1 MTLTKE
7 EYEGLIARSLDH
19 FSDRT
24 YENLMAEFLDR
35 INDSYDKR
43 DGSMIFNSGA
53 AVTFEEAIIYATI
66 DFVLSQTF
74 LYTASRDHLIMRAS
88 DRSIVPYPATP
99 SVHYALFERSGLDV
113 PVGTRFSCED
123 LNFVVVEFNDK
134 EGQSLKRTVNISGVG
149 ERIVQLV
156 ECETPG
162 AAGNG
167 YSGDLIPI
175 DLVTGLEKAYMY
187 PDVHKDGTDEEET
200 EHFRTRAIEK
210 MRSISFAGNVADY
223 KERVLALDGVG
234 QCKIFPEWN
243 TVEVSGKPFTPTL
256 INDAASI
263 EAAKTAVSGLA
274 SGTAK
279 TYLTALLS
287 CAEDG
292 KLTVGGTVKVVVAG
306 ADLTDPEIPSG
317 RIAELQEEID
327 PRDSAAEGD
336 GIAPIGHL
344 VTVES
349 VEQVA
354 INVALSL
361 TYHSGSTT
369 AETVQTGVEEVI
381 RKYFVDLCKKWSDS
395 GKGGVDVLHSTISYK
410 ILDDE
415 LLASKIRTVESV
427 TIASEAANHNL
438 TLDIG
443 QVPVLGTVSITTA
456 S

>member
-1 MTLTKE
+1 MSLTKE
-7 EYEGLIARSLDH
+7 EYEGLLARSLDH

-53 AVTFEEAIIYATI
+53 AKTFEEAIGYATI
-66 DFVLSQTF
+66 DFILSQTF
-74 LYTASRDHLIMRAS
+74 VDSSAREYLIKRAS

-99 SVHYALFERSGLDV
+99 SVHYALLERSGLVV
-113 PVGTRFSCED
+113 PAGTRFSCED
-123 LNFVVVEFNDK
+123 LNFVVIEFDDD
-134 EGQSLKRTVNISGVG
+134 EGKSLKRTVNIPGVG
-149 ERIVQLV
+149 EKQVQLV

-167 YSGDLIPI
+167 YSGDLIPV
-175 DLVTGLEKAYMY
+175 DLITGLQKAYMY

-200 EHFRTRAIEK
+200 EHFRARVKEK
-210 MRSISFAGNVADY
+210 LRSVAFAGNVADY
-223 KERVLALDGVG
+223 KERILALDGVG
-234 QCKIFPEWN
+234 QCKVFPEWN
-243 TVEVSGKPFTPTL
+243 NDGVTPALLNNATA
-256 INDAASI
+256 IA
-263 EAAKTAVSGLA
+263 AAKTAVSAMAAGD
-274 SGTAK
+274 AK
-279 TYLTALLS
+279 TYLTALLGA
-287 CAEDG
+287 AEDG

-306 ADLTDPEIPSG
+306 SDLTDPEIPSG

-354 INVALSL
+354 VNVALSL
-361 TYHSGSTT
+361 TYHSSSTT

-381 RKYFVDLCKKWSDS
+381 SKYFVELCKKWSDS
-395 GKGGVDVLHSTISYK
+395 GKSGVDVLHSTISYK

-427 TIASEAANHNL
+427 TIASEEANHNL
-438 TLDIG
+438 TLGIG
-443 QVPVLGTVSITTA
+443 QVPVLGTVTISTA
-456 S
+456 T